1 LDIYKS
7 RHKAN
12 KMMTGAT
19 LNWHVLNFAASQYFI
34 GFLDNIII
42 VQYIFLNV
50 EKIVPYFVVLPAVR
64 SLRESFLTWT
74 PR

>member
-1 LDIYKS
+1 
-7 RHKAN
+7 
-12 KMMTGAT
+12 
-19 LNWHVLNFAASQYFI
+19 LNFAASQYFI